1 MGWEVSLVP
10 GSMRD
15 PGTGLGLSKSYLLPG
30 TLEGFFLRSG
40 RERPRCFET

>member
-15 PGTGLGLSKSYLLPG
+15 PGTGLGLSKSYLPG